1 MNSSLAWISP
11 QEQNFQHAGIEAKA
25 PERNRILRGLSPQ
38 DRACIFPH
46 LSLVD
51 WKRGEVIHETCSPQ
65 TYAYFP
71 VDAIASIVL
80 FLEDGHSCE
89 IAIVGNDG
97 LLGMS
102 IFTQTESMPGYSIVQ
117 VAGSAYRLKAS
128 ALRELV
134 KTNEPLRM
142 QLLRYTQVLLTQI
155 GQSASC
161 NRYHTIHQQLAR
173 WLLTAADHLPHN
185 QLELTQEQI
194 AHSLG
199 VRREGVTEAAGRL
212 QKAGLIDYRRG
223 RINVLDPQGLERVCC
238 ECYQT
243 VKHETDRL
251 LPA

>member
-1 MNSSLAWISP
+1 MKTSSAWSSSQKGVFRHSQGGVHGP
-11 QEQNFQHAGIEAKA
+11 DS
-25 PERNRILRGLSPQ
+25 NRILRGLRPQ
-38 DRACIFPH
+38 DRARILPR
-46 LSLVD
+46 LSFVE
-51 WKRGEVIHETCSPQ
+51 WERGEIIHETSAPQ
-65 TYAYFP
+65 RYAYFP
-71 VDAIASIVL
+71 VDALASIVL
-80 FLEDGHSCE
+80 VLQDGHSCE
-89 IAIVGNDG
+89 VAVVGNDG

-102 IFTQTESMPGYSIVQ
+102 IVTQGQSMPGYSIVQ

-128 ALRELV
+128 VLRDCFSRSESLRAL
-134 KTNEPLRM
+134 
-142 QLLRYTQVLLTQI
+142 LLRYAQVFLAQI
-155 GQSASC
+155 GQSVSC
-161 NRYHTIHQQLAR
+161 NRYHTIYQQLAR

-223 RINVLDPQGLERVCC
+223 RINVLDREGLENVCC

-243 VKHETDRL
+243 VKRETERL

>member
-1 MNSSLAWISP
+1 MNTSVAWISP
-11 QEQNFQHAGIEAKA
+11 QEQNFQSSGIGAKE
-25 PERNRILRGLSPQ
+25 PERNRILRGLSSQ
-38 DRACIFPH
+38 DRACILPH
-46 LSLVD
+46 LTFVE
-51 WKRGEVIHETCSPQ
+51 WQRGEVIHETCSPQ
-65 TYAYFP
+65 KYAYFP

-89 IAIVGNDG
+89 VAIVGNEG

-134 KTNEPLRM
+134 SRNESLRAL
-142 QLLRYTQVLLTQI
+142 LLRYTQILLTQI
-155 GQSASC
+155 GQSATC

-185 QLELTQEQI
+185 QLQLTQEQI

-223 RINVLDPQGLERVCC
+223 RINVLDPQGLKRACC
-238 ECYQT
+238 ECYDT
-243 VKHETDRL
+243 VKNETERL
-251 LPA
+251 LPE

>member
-1 MNSSLAWISP
+1 MSTPLAWISS
-11 QEQNFQHAGIEAKA
+11 QERNIHRSGIGAKA
-25 PERNRILRGLSPQ
+25 PERNRILRSLCPE
-38 DRACIFPH
+38 DRDSIFPN
-46 LSLVD
+46 LSLVN
-51 WKRGEVIHETCSPQ
+51 WERGEIIHETCTPQ
-65 TYAYFP
+65 RYTYFP
-71 VDAIASIVL
+71 VDAIASLVL

-89 IAIVGNDG
+89 IAVVGNAG

-102 IFTQTESMPGYSIVQ
+102 VFTQTESMPGYSIAQ
-117 VAGSAYRLKAS
+117 VAGSAYRLKGS
-128 ALRELV
+128 TLRDLV
-134 KTNEPLRM
+134 KRSESLRV

-155 GQSASC
+155 GQSATC

-223 RINVLDPQGLERVCC
+223 RINVLDREGLEHVCC
-238 ECYQT
+238 ECYET
-243 VKHETDRL
+243 VKRETERL
-251 LPA
+251 LPE